1 MHKVVPIGTTF
12 VSVDFSKNQ
21 LIGEIPKEL
30 TCLTFLQTLN
40 LSNNQ
45 LIRLIPSGP
54 QFQTF
59 SADSFQGNTG
69 LCGFPLNISCRD
81 TGENDNVP
89 PPNPYRKDKAINWD
103 YVSIAVGYVVGLG
116 SILWL
121 LFFYRSFRHKLN
133 DHTEQVFEKGI

>member
-1 MHKVVPIGTTF
+1 MPHIPSNFESIQQ
-12 VSVDFSKNQ
+12 SVDQAN
-21 LIGEIPKEL
+21 PK
-30 TCLTFLQTLN
+30 
-40 LSNNQ
+40 
-45 LIRLIPSGP
+45 RP
-54 QFQTF
+54 FQTF
-59 SADSFQGNTG
+59 SVDSFQGNTG

-121 LFFYRSFRHKLN
+121 LFFCRSFRHKLN
-133 DHTEQVFEKGI
+133 DHTEQVFEKVFNPKGRRRRHGG